1 MKTYIIVTALGLC
14 LAIPGYAQKTKPPQ
28 KGKQPSAAER
38 SKAAAQ
44 RAGAQKRAAQKRA
57 IQKAAAQKPGG
68 KAPAAGGRPPRGK
81 APAPAAGGRPPA
93 GKGPVA
99 GPRPGGPDAG
109 RPNRDGPPPKIF
121 VALEKLYGRDAKPNK
136 AVPIGDVFAALKRL
150 DANKDGNL
158 TPEELFHGKQD

>member
-14 LAIPGYAQKTKPPQ
+14 LAIPGYAQKTKPPR

-38 SKAAAQ
+38 SKAADQ
-44 RAGAQKRAAQKRA
+44 RADAQKRAAQKRA

-68 KAPAAGGRPPRGK
+68 KAPAPAAGGRPPRGK
-81 APAPAAGGRPPA
+81 AP
-93 GKGPVA
+93 VA
-99 GPRPGGPDAG
+99 GSRPGGPDAG
-109 RPNRDGPPPKIF
+109 RPNRDGPPPKIV

-136 AVPIGDVFAALKRL
+136 AVPIRDAIDALKRL